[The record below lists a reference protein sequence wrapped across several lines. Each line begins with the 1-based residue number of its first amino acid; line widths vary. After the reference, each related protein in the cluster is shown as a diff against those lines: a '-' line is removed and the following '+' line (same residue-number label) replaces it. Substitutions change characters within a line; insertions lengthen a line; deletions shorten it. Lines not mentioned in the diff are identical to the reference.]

1 MNGRIA
7 LTALAFLAAVTS
19 VSGAQGQAVL
29 PPGEWVTGHFVYGEG
44 GRVYDLY
51 RFPPGFQGLF
61 RITVESDEFDTT
73 VRVEALVGEVFRILA
88 DNDDCP
94 GLTSG
99 TDSRAYGVVRPGEIP
114 EVHVSGWSEEDSG
127 RYRIRL
133 DPLPR
138 VAPEVLPVAYGAD
151 VRGALE
157 ESDAFVNGA
166 FEDRYRFQGAAGDVV
181 QVLLQSEE
189 FDPFLQLWDPETGLL
204 AEDDDSFEIADAW
217 LEVELPASRS
227 YEIRV
232 RPSPGDLLAARR
244 MLGTYRLRMGIGLDV
259 QPDPTLGGLAFTEE
273 ELADLRFEG
282 GELRHEPLGFGFPAP
297 RGEFLVTDPSDQP
310 PEVQDPLA
318 PMWSVRHPAS
328 EEGLLVTVTKF
339 PRALT
344 STDLHRLGK
353 SWLEMGV
360 LAETVEERVDWEGSR
375 SVTLRI
381 THPWIPGG
389 ERQMRCRTSGPDR
402 VPSLLVCLI
411 DGGSFGRSVAGLWV
425 R

>member
-1 MNGRIA
+1 MNGRVA
-7 LTALAFLAAVTS
+7 LTALVFIAAITS
-19 VSGAQGQAVL
+19 ASTAQGQEVL

-44 GRVYDLY
+44 GRVYDVY
-51 RFPPGFQGLF
+51 RFPPDFQGLF
-61 RITVESDEFDTT
+61 RITVESEEFDTT

-99 TDSRAYGVVRPGEIP
+99 TDSRAYGVVRPGELP

-127 RYRIRL
+127 RYRVRL

-138 VAPEVLPVAYGAD
+138 VAPEAQPVAYGAD

-157 ESDAFVNGA
+157 ESDAFVNGV

-181 QVLLQSEE
+181 QVLLQSDE
-189 FDPFLQLWDPETGLL
+189 FDPFLQLWDSETGLL
-204 AEDDDSFEIADAW
+204 AEDDDGFDISDAL

-232 RPSPGDLLAARR
+232 RPSAGDFLPGRW
-244 MLGTYRLRMGIGLDV
+244 MLGAYRLRMGIGLDLP
-259 QPDPTLGGLAFTEE
+259 PDPTLGGLAFTEE
-273 ELADLRFEG
+273 ELADLRFDG
-282 GELRHEPLGFGFPAP
+282 GELRHEALGFGFPAP
-297 RGEFLVTDPSDQP
+297 YGEFMVLEPSDHP
-310 PEVQDPLA
+310 PELQDPVA
-318 PMWSVRHPAS
+318 PTWHLRHPAS
-328 EEGLLVTVTKF
+328 GQSLTVSVTKF

-353 SWLEMGV
+353 SWLEIGV
-360 LAETVEERVDWEGSR
+360 FAETVEERVDWEGSR
-375 SVTLRI
+375 SVTFRM
-381 THPWIPGG
+381 THPWIEGG

-402 VPSLLVCLI
+402 VPALLVCLS
-411 DGGSFGRSVAGLWV
+411 DGSTFGRSVAGLWV

>member
-1 MNGRIA
+1 
-7 LTALAFLAAVTS
+7 
-19 VSGAQGQAVL
+19 
-29 PPGEWVTGHFVYGEG
+29 
-44 GRVYDLY
+44 
-51 RFPPGFQGLF
+51 
-61 RITVESDEFDTT
+61 
-73 VRVEALVGEVFRILA
+73 
-88 DNDDCP
+88 
-94 GLTSG
+94 
-99 TDSRAYGVVRPGEIP
+99 
-114 EVHVSGWSEEDSG
+114 
-127 RYRIRL
+127 
-133 DPLPR
+133 
-138 VAPEVLPVAYGAD
+138 
-151 VRGALE
+151 
-157 ESDAFVNGA
+157 
-166 FEDRYRFQGAAGDVV
+166 
-181 QVLLQSEE
+181 
-189 FDPFLQLWDPETGLL
+189 
-204 AEDDDSFEIADAW
+204 
-217 LEVELPASRS
+217 
-227 YEIRV
+227 
-232 RPSPGDLLAARR
+232 
-244 MLGTYRLRMGIGLDV
+244 V

-297 RGEFLVTDPSDQP
+297 HGEFLVTDPSDQP